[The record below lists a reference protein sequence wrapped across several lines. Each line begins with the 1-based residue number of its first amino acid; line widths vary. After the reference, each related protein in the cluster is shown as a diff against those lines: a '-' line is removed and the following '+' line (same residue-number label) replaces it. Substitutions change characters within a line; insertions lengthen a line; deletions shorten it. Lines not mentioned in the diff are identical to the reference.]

1 MLTPHFSLPGTFA
14 RLGSVCHVRESS
26 IANVDAL
33 VRVRCLR
40 LEAMRLKRRLEQP
53 KKTGHNSD
61 FPGLTQAGSVAGSV
75 AGRSLRRF
83 RRRFFVD
90 SSSVQSTSNPI
101 RPKVVARLRALR

>member
-26 IANVDAL
+26 IASVDAL

-53 KKTGHNSD
+53 NKTGHNSD
-61 FPGLTQAGSVAGSV
+61 FPGLTQAGSV